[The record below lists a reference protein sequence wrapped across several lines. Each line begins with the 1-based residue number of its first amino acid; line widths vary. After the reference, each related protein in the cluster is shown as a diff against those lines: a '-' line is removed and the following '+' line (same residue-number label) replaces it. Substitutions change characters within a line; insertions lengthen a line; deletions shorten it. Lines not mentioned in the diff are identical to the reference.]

1 MVNHEFNA
9 CSLDLYRHGHDWNS
23 WHSDNLPAY
32 GSNPPVAIVT
42 LGIYTFKYVLSV
54 YSI

>member
-23 WHSDNLPAY
+23 WHSENLPAY

-42 LGIYTFKYVLSV
+42 LGKRVQACLSV
-54 YSI
+54 VFEN